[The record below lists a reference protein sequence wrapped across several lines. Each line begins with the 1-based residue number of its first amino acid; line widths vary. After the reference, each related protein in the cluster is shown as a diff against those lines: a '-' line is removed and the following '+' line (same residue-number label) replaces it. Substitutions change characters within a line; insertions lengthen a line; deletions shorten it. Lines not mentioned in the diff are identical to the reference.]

1 MGCDAVT
8 TGRKLEIDSGTEAKT
23 IDRTGKVYFD
33 LNILD
38 NLVRRALGFELGG
51 F

>member
-8 TGRKLEIDSGTEAKT
+8 RKLGIGSGTKAKT
-23 IDRTGKVYFD
+23 RAGKVYFD